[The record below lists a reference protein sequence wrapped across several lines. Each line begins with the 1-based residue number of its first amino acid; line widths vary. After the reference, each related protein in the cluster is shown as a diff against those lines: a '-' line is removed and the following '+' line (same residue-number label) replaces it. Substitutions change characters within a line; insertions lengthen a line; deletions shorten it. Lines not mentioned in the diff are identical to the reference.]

1 MRSQVFNLINLHVS
15 TLGIASAKPSSISL
29 LFALPV
35 AKGEEELRLAIL
47 SVELIVQMQS
57 DSILLIYR
65 WYVQCITSLLKL
77 CSRQANISVRGTVGK
92 RGIPCFSR
100 RVKSEM

>member
-1 MRSQVFNLINLHVS
+1 MRRLLSSFNLINLHVS

-47 SVELIVQMQS
+47 PVELIVQMQS
-57 DSILLIYR
+57 NSILLIYR
-65 WYVQCITSLLKL
+65 WYVQRVTSLLKL
-77 CSRQANISVRGTVGK
+77 YSRQANISVRGTVGK
-92 RGIPCFSR
+92 RG
-100 RVKSEM
+100 